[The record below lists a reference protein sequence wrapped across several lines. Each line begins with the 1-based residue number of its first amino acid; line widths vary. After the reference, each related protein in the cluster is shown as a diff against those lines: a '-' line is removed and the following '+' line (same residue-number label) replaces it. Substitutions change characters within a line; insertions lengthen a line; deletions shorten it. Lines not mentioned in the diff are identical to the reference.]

1 MAETSSASHLLRR
14 MRWSSWTHRR
24 DALSSAVLITKNGG
38 FLILEIWWSVRGL
51 QYTVYIYTYIHTH
64 THTYTHVHLHT
75 YVCTY
80 VYSYLPTCLPACLHI
95 DTTNIHTYIHACMH
109 AYIHTYLHCIA
120 LHYITYIHYD
130 VSFTMWNPR
139 YFLETPYAFI
149 RHPTKS
155 YYRILLLETLQI
167 PSQVYPKDIPMIP
180 QLYPN
185 ISRYRNISQD
195 SQFGIPIWR
204 YLSAPPGIHTYYE
217 GYPGYHRGGW
227 RLRSGPK
234 AGKRQKW
241 KMPSKM
247 ITLVTSKKR
256 GFNWFLLFSN
266 GFMAIS
272 WFSWRCRWDIIGI
285 QSTVL

>member
-1 MAETSSASHLLRR
+1 MSCVDWVPTAWPKHPQRNILRR

-24 DALSSAVLITKNGG
+24 DALSSAALSAVLFSGGTACIAEKVIIMDHKKWRVSWDSGNMMISSGIT
-38 FLILEIWWSVRGL
+38 I
-51 QYTVYIYTYIHTH
+51 YIYI
-64 THTYTHVHLHT
+64 
-75 YVCTY
+75 
-80 VYSYLPTCLPACLHI
+80 
-95 DTTNIHTYIHACMH
+95 YIHAC
-109 AYIHTYLHCIA
+109 IA
-120 LHYITYIHYD
+120 LHCITYIHSD

-155 YYRILLLETLQI
+155 YCLILLLETLQI

-195 SQFGIPIWR
+195 FQFGIPIWR

-227 RLRSGPK
+227 RLRSGPE

-256 GFNWFLLFSN
+256 GFTWFLLFSK

-272 WFSWRCRWDIIGI
+272 WFSWGCRWDIIGI
-285 QSTVL
+285 QSTIYYRL

>member
-1 MAETSSASHLLRR
+1 MAETSSAKHPQAHAVIIVDTQARR
-14 MRWSSWTHRR
+14 PE
-24 DALSSAVLITKNGG
+24 LGG
-38 FLILEIWWSVRGL
+38 FKRRAFFRWHCLHCGKSDHHGSQKMACFLRFWKYDDQFGDYNIHI
-51 QYTVYIYTYIHTH
+51 YIHT
-64 THTYTHVHLHT
+64 
-75 YVCTY
+75 
-80 VYSYLPTCLPACLHI
+80 
-95 DTTNIHTYIHACMH
+95 CM
-109 AYIHTYLHCIA
+109 HCIA
-120 LHYITYIHYD
+120 LHCITYIHSD

-155 YYRILLLETLQI
+155 YCLILLLETLQI

-195 SQFGIPIWR
+195 FQFGIPIWR

-227 RLRSGPK
+227 RLRSGPE

-256 GFNWFLLFSN
+256 GFTWFLLFSK

-272 WFSWRCRWDIIGI
+272 WFSWGCRWDIIGI
-285 QSTVL
+285 QSTIYYRL